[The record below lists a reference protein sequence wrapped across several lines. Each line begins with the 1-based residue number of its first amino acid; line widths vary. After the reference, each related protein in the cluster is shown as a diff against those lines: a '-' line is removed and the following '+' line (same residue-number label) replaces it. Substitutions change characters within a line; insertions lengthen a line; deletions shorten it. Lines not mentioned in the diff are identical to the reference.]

1 MHSNSIRRSAIV
13 ALAALLAPLSLP
25 AEPVTVST
33 VPFGGMILEIPAGTS
48 IVSDVFIGSAL
59 YQGPIASI
67 YGDGSV
73 LGLGNLPAIEH
84 PAYVH
89 VLSGT
94 DEGMVSTILD
104 ADNDFVTVE
113 TALDVEVGDIVAI
126 RKHQTVGE
134 FFQSGFAS
142 GGIVTFYNVDGSII
156 TATFFEGFGWFDGA
170 DQPAEEV
177 IMFPGEAFVL
187 NNPSGASFPT
197 IVSGSVNTNPVK
209 VPISENTLAIIGT
222 INPVNSIELADLFG
236 DSLGSGGI
244 ATIYENDGNLQ
255 VSNTFTYYSDWGF
268 FNQTDDPSD
277 SFPVSPSTRIV
288 LNPQKTGFIK
298 IPAAYSNEQ

>member
-59 YQGPIASI
+59 YQGPVASSS
-67 YGDGSV
+67 GDGSV
-73 LGLGNLPAIEH
+73 ELGNLPAIEH

-104 ADNDFVTVE
+104 ADNDSVTVE
-113 TALDVEVGDIVAI
+113 TALNVEVGDIVAI

-134 FFQSGFAS
+134 FFAGAELSLS
-142 GGIVTFYNVDGSII
+142 DNDRISLYNSDGTISVLEY
-156 TATFFEGFGWFDGA
+156 FDGFGWYDRDFNEA
-170 DQPAEEV
+170 DDV
-177 IMFPGEAFVL
+177 II
-187 NNPSGASFPT
+187 FPT
-197 IVSGSVNTNPVK
+197 EGFVINAQSDVSVVLSGSVTTHPMKAPFATGLIAMIPTLNPAGAV
-209 VPISENTLAIIGT
+209 TIG
-222 INPVNSIELADLFG
+222 DLFG
-236 DSLGSGGI
+236 NELANDSTVTLYETLEGSLNPLGS
-244 ATIYENDGNLQ
+244 YE
-255 VSNTFTYYSDWGF
+255 YYEDFGF
-268 FNQTDDPSD
+268 FDRDFNAADNVLISVGGVSVLRSSNSGHISIPPSYA
-277 SFPVSPSTRIV
+277 P
-288 LNPQKTGFIK
+288 
-298 IPAAYSNEQ
+298 